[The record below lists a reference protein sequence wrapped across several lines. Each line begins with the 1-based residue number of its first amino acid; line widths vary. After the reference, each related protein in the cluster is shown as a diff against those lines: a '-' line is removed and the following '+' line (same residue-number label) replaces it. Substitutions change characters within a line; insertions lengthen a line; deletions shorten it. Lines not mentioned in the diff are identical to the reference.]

1 MSPVARRQR
10 GHTGRALG
18 VAAAGVGLAV
28 ALAFGVAALANQGQ
42 VDVRLGDDTYP
53 AGNAEGRADE
63 IAETGPFLLPDLAG
77 GQRDIVLQHLGTDPD
92 EGWLALAARPAG
104 VSRDCFVQWQADEA
118 EFRLLDGEG
127 EESGDCDGRSYPADG
142 GDLPRYPVRVVDGD
156 LEIDINADARATTT
170 TG

>member
-28 ALAFGVAALANQGQ
+28 ALAFGVAALANQGR

-53 AGNAEGRADE
+53 AGGAEGRAEE

-77 GQRDIVLQHLGTDPD
+77 GDRDIVVQHLGTDVE
-92 EGWLALAARPAG
+92 EGWIAMAARPPG
-104 VSRDCFVQWQADEA
+104 VSRDCFIQWQPDEGV
-118 EFRLLDGEG
+118 FRLLAEG
-127 EESGDCDGRSYPADG
+127 EEVTDECDGREYPADG
-142 GDLPRYPVRVVDGD
+142 GDLPRYPVNVVDGD